1 MKRSRMTYIL
11 FAAYCALMLWLLFDR
26 PGHIDGIP
34 YWDQLLP
41 NLNLMPFRTLRL
53 FFGLLG
59 DHRPYLVRTALIN
72 LLGNVVMFVPLGL
85 FLPLLFPRLRKL
97 WRAMLTASL
106 LIAAVEITQLFT
118 LLGSCDVDDLIL
130 NLAGAAVGYG
140 IYQLSKKPDC

>member
-1 MKRSRMTYIL
+1 MKRSRIVYAL

-26 PGHIDGIP
+26 PGYIDGIP

-53 FFGLLG
+53 FFGLLR
-59 DHRPYLVRTALIN
+59 DHRPYLVRAALIN

-85 FLPLLFPRLRKL
+85 FLPLIFTRLRKL
-97 WRAMLTASL
+97 WRTLFTVTL
-106 LIAAVEITQLFT
+106 LIAVVEIAQLFT

-130 NLAGAAVGYG
+130 NLLGAALGYG
-140 IYQLSKKPDC
+140 IYKRIKKPDC

>member
-1 MKRSRMTYIL
+1 MKRGRVTYIL
-11 FAAYCALMLWLLFDR
+11 FAVYCVLMLWLLFDR
-26 PGHIDGIP
+26 PGYIDGIP

-53 FFGLLG
+53 FFGLLR

-85 FLPLLFPRLRKL
+85 FLPLIFLRLQKL
-97 WRAMLTASL
+97 WRTLFTVTL
-106 LIAAVEITQLFT
+106 LIAVVEIAQLFT

-130 NLAGAAVGYG
+130 NLLGAALGYG
-140 IYQLSKKPDC
+140 IYKQIKKPDC

>member
-1 MKRSRMTYIL
+1 MKRSRIVYAL

-26 PGHIDGIP
+26 PGYIDGIP

-41 NLNLMPFRTLRL
+41 NLNLTPFRTLRL
-53 FFGLLG
+53 FFGLLR

-85 FLPLLFPRLRKL
+85 FLPLIFTRLRKL
-97 WRAMLTASL
+97 WRTLFTVTL
-106 LIAAVEITQLFT
+106 LIAVVETAQLFT

-130 NLAGAAVGYG
+130 NLLGAALGYE
-140 IYQLSKKPDC
+140 IYKRIKKPDC